1 MGFYSKNNTLMK
13 LRVPNSLE
21 DITVAQY
28 RKLAQIDITQDET
41 QWLKETVSVLCGL
54 DESLVNKLSL
64 TELEK
69 IGTVVNKITNA
80 DTNDQELVKKI
91 DYKGKRY
98 GFHPNLSKL
107 TVGEFADLETYCAA
121 GFFEH
126 INEIISILYRPIKQE
141 HKDFYQ
147 IEEYT
152 GDVFPDYW
160 DDLKMHVVL
169 GATNFFLSIGETL
182 TTDLVNSLAV
192 KDKLTS
198 SRKNGDGT

>member
-1 MGFYSKNNTLMK
+1 MK
-13 LRVPNSLE
+13 LTVPNSLE
-21 DITVAQY
+21 DITVEQY

-121 GFFEH
+121 GFFDH

-160 DDLKMHVVL
+160 DDLKMNVVL

-192 KDKLTS
+192 KDKLTL

>member
-1 MGFYSKNNTLMK
+1 MK
-13 LRVPNSLE
+13 LRVPISLE

-198 SRKNGDGT
+198 SRKNGAGT

>member
-1 MGFYSKNNTLMK
+1 MK

-152 GDVFPDYW
+152 GDHFPNHW
-160 DDLKMHVVL
+160 DELKMDVVL
-169 GATNFFLSIGETL
+169 GAVNFFLSIGVSLTNGLANYLAEQEKQTL
-182 TTDLVNSLAV
+182 
-192 KDKLTS
+192 
-198 SRKNGDGT
+198 SRRSGGGT

>member
-1 MGFYSKNNTLMK
+1 MK

-28 RKLAQIDITQDET
+28 RKLAKIDITKDET
-41 QWLKETVSVLCGL
+41 QWLKETVSILCGL

-152 GDVFPDYW
+152 GEVFPDYW

-182 TTDLVNSLAV
+182 TTDLVSSLQV
-192 KDKLTS
+192 KEKLTL
-198 SRKNGDGT
+198 SRKNGAGT

>member
-1 MGFYSKNNTLMK
+1 MK
-13 LRVPNSLE
+13 LRIPNSLE

-54 DESLVNKLSL
+54 DKSLVNKLSL

>member
-1 MGFYSKNNTLMK
+1 VK

-28 RKLAQIDITQDET
+28 RKLAKIDITKDET
-41 QWLKETVSVLCGL
+41 QWLKETVSILCGL

-152 GDVFPDYW
+152 GEVFPDYW

-182 TTDLVNSLAV
+182 TTDLVSSLQV
-192 KDKLTS
+192 KEKLTL
-198 SRKNGDGT
+198 SRKNGAGT

>member
-1 MGFYSKNNTLMK
+1 MK
-13 LRVPNSLE
+13 LRVPISLE

>member
-1 MGFYSKNNTLMK
+1 MK

-54 DESLVNKLSL
+54 DKSLVNKLSL

-198 SRKNGDGT
+198 SRIIGDGT

>member
-1 MGFYSKNNTLMK
+1 MK

-169 GATNFFLSIGETL
+169 GATNFFLSIGVTL

-198 SRKNGDGT
+198 SRKNGAGT

>member
-1 MGFYSKNNTLMK
+1 MK
-13 LRVPNSLE
+13 LTVPNSLE

-182 TTDLVNSLAV
+182 TNDLLSSLAV

>member
-1 MGFYSKNNTLMK
+1 MK
-13 LRVPNSLE
+13 LTVPNSLE
-21 DITVAQY
+21 DISVAQY
-28 RKLAQIDITQDET
+28 RKLANIDITQDET
-41 QWLKETVSVLCGL
+41 KWLKETICVLCNL
-54 DESLVNKLSL
+54 EEAIVNKLSL
-64 TELEK
+64 KELEK
-69 IGTVVNKITNA
+69 IGKVVNKITNA
-80 DTNDQELVKKI
+80 DTNDQELVTKI

-107 TVGEFADLETYCAA
+107 TVGEFADLETYCNA
-121 GFFEH
+121 GFFDH

-160 DDLKMHVVL
+160 DDLKMNVVL

-182 TTDLVNSLAV
+182 TTDLLNSLPAQA
-192 KDKLTS
+192 TEI
-198 SRKNGDGT
+198 

>member
-1 MGFYSKNNTLMK
+1 MK

-54 DESLVNKLSL
+54 DKSLVNKLSL